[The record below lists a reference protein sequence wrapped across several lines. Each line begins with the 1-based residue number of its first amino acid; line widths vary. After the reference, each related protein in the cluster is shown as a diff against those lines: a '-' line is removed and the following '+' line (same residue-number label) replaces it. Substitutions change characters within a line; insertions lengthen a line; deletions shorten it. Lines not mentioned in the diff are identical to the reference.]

1 MAEATR
7 YTEGRGDDVLLGG
20 RGKDILVGCYGIDE
34 LTGGG
39 GNDRFVLTGLGIDTI
54 KDFED
59 GKDRFGL
66 ANDLRFG
73 KLTIVQAGEDAEL
86 RSGGEVIAVI
96 EGVDTA
102 LLGRADFFQL

>member
-1 MAEATR
+1 MFNSALNASTN
-7 YTEGRGDDVLLGG
+7 V
-20 RGKDILVGCYGIDE
+20 
-34 LTGGG
+34 
-39 GNDRFVLTGLGIDTI
+39 DTI